1 MKHTLGS
8 AAKATG
14 LSKSTL
20 SRAIKAG
27 RISANRSDAG
37 AYEID
42 PAELHRVFPPISE
55 APPETPSVT
64 RHAPGDAALIP
75 PSMTSLHAEREL
87 EILKAER
94 EREREQLQETI
105 SDLRQRLDRA
115 ETRVFGLIEDGRKK
129 EAPQAEQAR
138 GNWLGRIFLRRPER
152 R

>member
-27 RISANRSDAG
+27 RISATRSDAG

-42 PAELHRVFPPISE
+42 PAELHRVFPPI
-55 APPETPSVT
+55 AVKPPETQCMAH
-64 RHAPGDAALIP
+64 HATGDAIHMQPFITP
-75 PSMTSLHAEREL
+75 PQIEREL

-105 SDLRQRLDRA
+105 SDLRLRLDRS
-115 ETRVFGLIEDGRKK
+115 ETRVSGLLEDGRKK
-129 EAPQAEQAR
+129 EAATQVNRAR
-138 GNWLGRIFLRRPER
+138 GSWLSRVFSGRGSA
-152 R
+152 

>member
-27 RISANRSDAG
+27 RISAARSDAG

-42 PAELHRVFPPISE
+42 PAELHRVFPPI
-55 APPETPSVT
+55 ADATPETPSMT
-64 RHAPGDAALIP
+64 QHATGDGTPMGHLTTP
-75 PSMTSLHAEREL
+75 HQAEREL

-94 EREREQLQETI
+94 AREREQLQETI

-115 ETRVFGLIEDGRKK
+115 EARVSGLLEDGRKK
-129 EAPQAEQAR
+129 EAAR
-138 GNWLGRIFLRRPER
+138 GSWLDRLFPGRGSD
-152 R
+152 

>member
-14 LSKSTL
+14 VSKSTL

-27 RISANRSDAG
+27 RISASRSDAG

-55 APPETPSVT
+55 EPHETPT
-64 RHAPGDAALIP
+64 MARHATGNATPEP
-75 PSMTSLHAEREL
+75 PSMTPLHAEREL
-87 EILKAER
+87 GILKVER

-115 ETRVFGLIEDGRKK
+115 EARVSGLIEDGRKK
-129 EAPQAEQAR
+129 EVTLEERAR
-138 GNWLGRIFLRRPER
+138 RNWLGRIFSV
-152 R
+152 

>member
-20 SRAIKAG
+20 SRALKAG
-27 RISANRSDAG
+27 RISATRSDAG

-42 PAELHRVFPPISE
+42 PAELHRIFPPV
-55 APPETPSVT
+55 APPPEAAIMAHHATGDATAIHPSVT
-64 RHAPGDAALIP
+64 P
-75 PSMTSLHAEREL
+75 PQAEREL

-105 SDLRQRLDRA
+105 GDLRQRLDRA
-115 ETRVFGLIEDGRKK
+115 ETRVSGLLEDGRKK
-129 EAPQAEQAR
+129 EAAQVDQAR
-138 GNWLGRIFLRRPER
+138 GSWLSRVFSRRGSA
-152 R
+152 